1 MCVNGVDVFGRT
13 HVHTFLDVRAR
24 GHVLAVFGLFRIS
37 EFLSFRFRIFGFSE
51 FQISDFG
58 FSDFGRI
65 PSPGPVRSVRSDVAR
80 HNYAIGSSNRVDLSP

>member
-1 MCVNGVDVFGRT
+1 MCVNGVEVFGRT

-58 FSDFGRI
+58 FSDFGFRI
-65 PSPGPVRSVRSDVAR
+65 FGFWISDHTVRSIGRDVWV
-80 HNYAIGSSNRVDLSP
+80 NNGP